1 MTNGG
6 KALIKTQGTAGDKLT
21 DISQMKLLAD
31 GFAHGEKASSIL
43 EAAEKT
49 EALAQ
54 ITTQHHALSQG
65 ITVGQDSQK
74 HSLTA
79 LLEEALADP
88 CNHTQDAEE
97 EDTNADTKAASND
110 ATEQRPR
117 TQKAPAKHATPRA
130 TTQAPSTAWRPW
142 ARALALGT
150 ARATP
155 NTAHIHA
162 A

>member
-1 MTNGG
+1 M
-6 KALIKTQGTAGDKLT
+6 T
-21 DISQMKLLAD
+21 DIRQMKLLAD
-31 GFAHGEKASSIL
+31 GFAHGNKASSIL
-43 EAAEKT
+43 ETAGSTGE
-49 EALAQ
+49 LAT
-54 ITTQHHALSQG
+54 IATQHHALSQA
-65 ITVGQDSQK
+65 ITVGQDTQQ

-88 CNHTQDAEE
+88 CTHTQDAEE
-97 EDTNADTKAASND
+97 ADTNANTKAANNE

-117 TQKAPAKHATPRA
+117 TQATTANNATTRE

-150 ARATP
+150 ALATP